1 MPRIEL
7 LNRPDHPRIARHLG
21 MSFLMSRLNLGQRL
35 TSGIAVTNLRRMSDS
50 ECERGIRRAAALKGH
65 SAFTCFSKRGISSPC
80 LPIRLSTDGGTGPA
94 VLKPLRRRCG
104 GLCAYALSGSAAPA
118 AGEGKHMLSVLGVIF
133 AGFLGYNRAPLWTP
147 FVTAIVVLGVAV
159 IDATS
164 AIAPWHTDLPIASLP
179 PSAFPLV
186 AFAVNIV
193 LMYLVFGV
201 GWAVA
206 RLWNGR

>member
-1 MPRIEL
+1 
-7 LNRPDHPRIARHLG
+7 
-21 MSFLMSRLNLGQRL
+21 
-35 TSGIAVTNLRRMSDS
+35 
-50 ECERGIRRAAALKGH
+50 
-65 SAFTCFSKRGISSPC
+65 
-80 LPIRLSTDGGTGPA
+80 
-94 VLKPLRRRCG
+94 
-104 GLCAYALSGSAAPA
+104 
-118 AGEGKHMLSVLGVIF
+118 MLSVLGVIF

-147 FVTAIVVLGVAV
+147 FVTAVVVLGVAV

-206 RLWNGR
+206 RLWKGR